1 MNDTRLDEH
10 IDANEQRL
18 VDTAL
23 NLLAFDTQNPP
34 GDTADIVEYIRRELA
49 TVGLETTQVGDD
61 IAPGVVG
68 WFPTQ
73 PDPDFLFLGHLD
85 TVPFDS
91 DQWSV
96 DPLGERDGNIIYGRG
111 ATDMKGAVAAML
123 SVAHALET
131 TTETA
136 PNVGFVFTSD
146 EETGGKAT
154 LTEALDTFETPP
166 EACLIGE
173 MSGTPDRPSVA
184 IADKGSIWLKLQS
197 NGDPAHGSRPVLG
210 ANAIDILYDTVDQL
224 REELQSHTFDLHP
237 DVERILTQSV
247 AYYASTI
254 GEQAAWDLFESPT
267 INLGTFSGGTAIN
280 SVPVS
285 ATAQLDIR
293 LTASAAVEQIVQRL
307 RRYITDTDSVEVTS
321 LEWSEG
327 TYERPDG
334 PLVTAVQRA
343 GEEVLNERM
352 FARSAT
358 GGGDAKSLRNQG
370 IPTVEF
376 ALGTQ
381 TAHAVDER
389 TTVTALSQTAKIYGT
404 IPLLWLE
411 T

>member
-85 TVPFDS
+85 TIPFDS

-96 DPLGERDGNIIYGRG
+96 DPLGERDGNIVYGRG

-123 SVAHALET
+123 SVAHALEAT
-131 TTETA
+131 AETA
-136 PNVGFVFTSD
+136 PDVGFVFTSD
-146 EETGGKAT
+146 EETGGKAA

-210 ANAIDILYDTVDQL
+210 ANAIDILYTLSISFGRNCSRTHSTCIPMSNVF
-224 REELQSHTFDLHP
+224 SHSQWP
-237 DVERILTQSV
+237 
-247 AYYASTI
+247 
-254 GEQAAWDLFESPT
+254 
-267 INLGTFSGGTAIN
+267 
-280 SVPVS
+280 
-285 ATAQLDIR
+285 
-293 LTASAAVEQIVQRL
+293 
-307 RRYITDTDSVEVTS
+307 ITPP
-321 LEWSEG
+321 
-327 TYERPDG
+327 R
-334 PLVTAVQRA
+334 
-343 GEEVLNERM
+343 
-352 FARSAT
+352 
-358 GGGDAKSLRNQG
+358 
-370 IPTVEF
+370 
-376 ALGTQ
+376 
-381 TAHAVDER
+381 
-389 TTVTALSQTAKIYGT
+389 
-404 IPLLWLE
+404 
-411 T
+411 

>member
-1 MNDTRLDEH
+1 M
-10 IDANEQRL
+10 
-18 VDTAL
+18 
-23 NLLAFDTQNPP
+23 
-34 GDTADIVEYIRRELA
+34 
-49 TVGLETTQVGDD
+49 
-61 IAPGVVG
+61 
-68 WFPTQ
+68 
-73 PDPDFLFLGHLD
+73 
-85 TVPFDS
+85 
-91 DQWSV
+91 
-96 DPLGERDGNIIYGRG
+96 
-111 ATDMKGAVAAML
+111 
-123 SVAHALET
+123 
-131 TTETA
+131 
-136 PNVGFVFTSD
+136 
-146 EETGGKAT
+146 
-154 LTEALDTFETPP
+154 
-166 EACLIGE
+166 
-173 MSGTPDRPSVA
+173 
-184 IADKGSIWLKLQS
+184 
-197 NGDPAHGSRPVLG
+197 
-210 ANAIDILYDTVDQL
+210 
-224 REELQSHTFDLHP
+224 
-237 DVERILTQSV
+237 
-247 AYYASTI
+247 AYYAPTI

-285 ATAQLDIR
+285 PTAQLNIR

-334 PLVTAVQRA
+334 PLVTAIQRA

-404 IPLLWLE
+404 IPLLCLE